1 MYGDDEARII
11 NGLPA
16 SLSILDTI
24 ILQLSIAF
32 CYGLAN
38 EIRHLPWI
46 FPLID
51 TVLWLLLYFL
61 YRFGALWQEEAA
73 LLVCGHGEPRCFSGA
88 APFRTRRGSVVDS
101 FFALGGLFF
110 FKYLNLMVCFGRGV
124 PGGEVVASRSGCSR
138 ERLKSVG

>member
-1 MYGDDEARII
+1 MYGDDEARTI

-32 CYGLAN
+32 CYELVN

-51 TVLWLLLYFL
+51 TELWLLLYFL
-61 YRFGALWQEEAA
+61 YRF
-73 LLVCGHGEPRCFSGA
+73 
-88 APFRTRRGSVVDS
+88 
-101 FFALGGLFF
+101 
-110 FKYLNLMVCFGRGV
+110 
-124 PGGEVVASRSGCSR
+124 
-138 ERLKSVG
+138 